1 MAKYDTVSK
10 TINEITVTLSK
21 EKDQSAG
28 GRLVAFLKWL
38 SENTV
43 DPGYG
48 VGGGNR
54 PDQGL
59 PGQGGRPPRPDQGL
73 PGGGGSGNRP
83 DQGLPGGGERPD
95 QGLPPGGS
103 GGGEKPDQGLP
114 GGGGHPDQGLP
125 PRFTGE
131 NAEEIAKAILA
142 KCFQCETSQPKK

>member
-38 SENTV
+38 SENIT

-48 VGGGNR
+48 KPEGGR

-59 PGQGGRPPRPDQGL
+59 PGS
-73 PGGGGSGNRP
+73 PGHPGNRP
-83 DQGLPGGGERPD
+83 PGTEHPGNRPPGSERPD
-95 QGLPPGGS
+95 QGLPPEGSGGGGGGS
-103 GGGEKPDQGLP
+103 GGSGGRPDNTLP
-114 GGGGHPDQGLP
+114 GQQPGVDNELP
-125 PRFTGE
+125 SAIGE
-131 NAEEIAKAILA
+131 HADEIAKAILN
-142 KCFQCETSQPKK
+142 KCFTCETAQPKK